1 MPKRKPIEPHTPVRV
16 EISIRESELIRE
28 HCFLAVDLLRS
39 FNRSIHGKTL
49 VAMLTLDDIE
59 DFIDDVAAAGNHA
72 ENREVERAL
81 DALYERLLT
90 RQRSYDDGNWNDSES
105 PR

>member
-39 FNRSIHGKTL
+39 FNRSIYGKTL

-59 DFIDDVAAAGNHA
+59 DFTTTLQLPATTLRSA
-72 ENREVERAL
+72 
-81 DALYERLLT
+81 RLNAHST
-90 RQRSYDDGNWNDSES
+90 HSMSAC
-105 PR
+105 